1 MKLLQKRSVAVT
13 VMIAAIVTGIV
24 FGQLRKPDPA
34 DQASTAVVGTYT
46 YVYDHAHVLT
56 DETMAY
62 LDAMEHL
69 PLRPNR
75 SADHGGNGRLHQRRG
90 HH

>member
-1 MKLLQKRSVAVT
+1 MTLPMKLLQKRSVAVM

-46 YVYDHAHVLT
+46 YVYDHAHVPQ
-56 DETMAY
+56 M
-62 LDAMEHL
+62 
-69 PLRPNR
+69 RPWPTWTP
-75 SADHGGNGRLHQRRG
+75 
-90 HH
+90 

>member
-1 MKLLQKRSVAVT
+1 MTLPMKLLQKRSVAVT

-46 YVYDHAHVLT
+46 YVYD
-56 DETMAY
+56 MP
-62 LDAMEHL
+62 MCSQM
-69 PLRPNR
+69 RPWPTWMP
-75 SADHGGNGRLHQRRG
+75 
-90 HH
+90 